1 MAYEFD
7 GSPMGPYY
15 GPNKLLITQDDE
27 DGNTYQLNIFADLF
41 NDELR
46 KAGKPLAFYYLPDS
60 PRMARYENGDYMFH
74 FTKFAGVLTADDN
87 IAVASPG
94 QVEVAGGVLAFT
106 STLKIPDSVIQNAT
120 DQLKHEIKNNP
131 RYNTDKRFMMGD
143 TDVQIDL
150 GVVPIVENV
159 VSVSNLTFEN
169 VTDPN
174 SQKPDNPWLWKM
186 QGEGKGTINP
196 VGNNAYT
203 AMVGQY
209 PAQLIEAGFH
219 GASSPVFVHNALKN
233 KFYTGAFKASIHG
246 DWSAIF
252 NHFSTDLKGSYFFV
266 KGDIQLAFNSA
277 VKNGTIK
284 KSITIDNEVL
294 TPEQEKNYE
303 AQVDKT
309 FDKFLD
315 IAQKTIFDP
324 APPKIENAKAD
335 DPGPMGV
342 SFAMKF
348 QHDES
353 HLTLDFEEEINET
366 YIKDNVISAHMMGFY
381 EKIKSNKDEEAKYFD
396 VVHLGEAF
404 RKIHVIASARAFWP
418 DANGK
423 GGDPIDSLILEV
435 GYPDSTG
442 AITYKNSGLYMDNIG
457 APKSTE
463 LTPAIWTKEHPHR
476 IIIFDFERQNNLPPE
491 KQNIIYVKRQVR
503 FLENTAVEIPERT
516 IKFNEEQTTEHSIEV
531 RADALDRLSIGPVQL
546 DTKLDEKV
554 SALVT
559 IRRKG
564 HNSET
569 MRFTAQNISESQL
582 LEVWTKFPEPKIEDD
597 KVVNSDEWAAAIS
610 WSYQVTMFF
619 ESKVPGVPALT
630 YSGEEI
636 PMAGNVPLIAQ
647 VPFPPDNLKEQIA
660 KLKEVGTELSV
671 DF

>member
-7 GSPMGPYY
+7 GSAIGPYY
-15 GPNKLLITQDDE
+15 GPNKLLVVQDDE
-27 DGNTYQLNIFADLF
+27 DGNTYQLNIFPDLF
-41 NDELR
+41 NEELR

-60 PRMARYENGDYMFH
+60 PRMARFENGDYMFH

-106 STLKIPDSVIQNAT
+106 STLKIPDSVIQNAM

-143 TDVQIDL
+143 ADVQVDL
-150 GVVPIVENV
+150 GVVPIVDNV
-159 VSVSNLTFEN
+159 VSISNLSPEN
-169 VTDPN
+169 ITDPN
-174 SQKPDNPWLWKM
+174 TQKPDNPWLWKM

-203 AMVGQY
+203 AMVGQF
-209 PAQLIEAGFH
+209 PAQLVEAGFH
-219 GASSPVFVHNALKN
+219 GASSPIFVHNALKH

-252 NHFSTDLKGSYFFV
+252 NHFSADLKASYFFV
-266 KGDIQLAFNSA
+266 KGEVEAAFNSA
-277 VKNGTIK
+277 VKDGTIK

-324 APPKIENAKAD
+324 APPKIENAKAA
-335 DPGPMGV
+335 DPGTVGV
-342 SFAMKF
+342 SFALKF

-381 EKIKSNKDEEAKYFD
+381 EKLQGNKDEEQKYFD
-396 VVHLGEAF
+396 VVHLEEGF
-404 RKIHVIASARAFWP
+404 RKIHVIASARANWP
-418 DANGK
+418 DANGN
-423 GGDPIDSLILEV
+423 GGDPIDMLVLEV

-442 AITYKNSGLYMDNIG
+442 AIVYKNSGLYMDNIG
-457 APKSTE
+457 AAKSTD
-463 LTPAIWTKEHPHR
+463 LKPAIWTKENPRR
-476 IIIFDFERQNNLPPE
+476 ILIFDFERQKNLLPE
-491 KQNIIYVKRQVR
+491 KQNLIYIKRTVR
-503 FLENTAVEIPERT
+503 FQEKPTVEIPGRT
-516 IKFNEEQTTEHSIEV
+516 IKLDEEKTTDHSIEIKT
-531 RADALDRLSIGPVQL
+531 DALDKLSIGPVQL
-546 DTKLDEKV
+546 DTKLSDTVK
-554 SALVT
+554 AMVT
-559 IRRKG
+559 LRRSG
-564 HNSET
+564 HSPET
-569 MRFTAQNISESQL
+569 LRFTAQNAAESQFL
-582 LEVWTKFPEPKIEDD
+582 DIWTTFPLVDMKDG
-597 KVVNSDEWAAAIS
+597 VNANADALAAAVK
-610 WSYQVTMFF
+610 WTYQVTMFI
-619 ESKVPGVPALT
+619 ESKVAGVPAIT
-630 YSGEEI
+630 YTGEEI
-636 PMAGNVPLIAQ
+636 PMAGSVPLIAQ
-647 VPFPPDNLKEQIA
+647 VPLPPDNLKDQIA
-660 KLKEVGTELSV
+660 KLKQIGSELAT